1 MPVLSII
8 ACRMLEDEIV
18 HLLSADREVREL
30 LLVDGKESLSL
41 SEKLRAQ
48 NRPHILLAMESI
60 DGHRKERQSRPS
72 GIISRVSDRSSKAA
86 DLTVVVSPLR
96 LGLHSNLE
104 LLKAAVYDTIR
115 SLSAF
120 SDGILIFYGKC
131 GNSLVDLE
139 HDLNDLTCP
148 LYFLTDELGERID
161 DCIAVA
167 LGGNENYDRTLTE
180 HQDVALFMTPMWA
193 TNWKVMGQED
203 ASSVK
208 HKDLRAMLK
217 GTGMRKVARI
227 DTGLCFEKGIG
238 EKVDCFAQ
246 EFGLERID
254 LLGGTAVA
262 EGSYERTKSRLL
274 ASQTRSATS
283 CREICSSNSKGCVEQ
298 MLAFCCMTWKK
309 FLLVA
314 TKQRHIDRDPE
325 KI

>member
-48 NRPHILLAMESI
+48 NRPHILLAIESI
-60 DGHRKERQSRPS
+60 DVHLKEMRSRQS
-72 GIISRVSDRSSKAA
+72 GIISRWSDRSSKST
-86 DLTVVVSPLR
+86 DLVVIVSPLR

-139 HDLNDLTCP
+139 HDLNDLSCP
-148 LYFLTDELGERID
+148 FYFLTDALGERID

-193 TNWKVMGQED
+193 ANWKVMSQED
-203 ASSVK
+203 TSSVE
-208 HKDLRAMLK
+208 HKDMRGMLK

-227 DTGLCFEKGIG
+227 DTGLCFEKGIE
-238 EKVDCFAQ
+238 EKVACFAQ
-246 EFGLERID
+246 EFGLERIE
-254 LLGGTAVA
+254 LPGGTALA
-262 EGSYERTKSRLL
+262 EGCYKRNKETLVGGPDQEHVVVRKSLQL
-274 ASQTRSATS
+274 
-283 CREICSSNSKGCVEQ
+283 
-298 MLAFCCMTWKK
+298 
-309 FLLVA
+309 
-314 TKQRHIDRDPE
+314 
-325 KI
+325 